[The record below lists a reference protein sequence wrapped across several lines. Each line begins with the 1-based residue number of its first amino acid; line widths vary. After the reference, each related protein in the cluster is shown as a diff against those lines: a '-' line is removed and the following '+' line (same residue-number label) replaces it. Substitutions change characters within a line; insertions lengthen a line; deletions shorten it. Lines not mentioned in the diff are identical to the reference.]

1 MEVKFDVQ
9 MTTSKLYDFNLQH
22 SYKKPVSI
30 MATALGVV
38 FIFLF
43 ARYLT
48 WYYLVAGILLIVY
61 LPISLLRS
69 SFMKVKMI
77 DFFKEPVSYLLNDEG
92 ITVSAQGEEQ
102 TIPWSDC
109 VKAIEVPL
117 VPAPTFLNIRLCQ
130 NGWSYYPFL
139 FLQCFQCQLYCLYFV
154 PQLQLSDWHW
164 RQH

>member
-77 DFFKEPVSYLLNDEG
+77 DLFKEPVSYLLNDEG

-109 VKAIEVPL
+109 VKACN
-117 VPAPTFLNIRLCQ
+117 TRQ
-130 NGWSYYPFL
+130 S
-139 FLQCFQCQLYCLYFV
+139 YFV
-154 PQLQLSDWHW
+154 YTGKNSAFIFPKKDMGDKTGDVLMMINTHMDPAKVKIKFGGL
-164 RQH
+164 